1 MIGLRN
7 IKTNK
12 MQPQII
18 LVFVLVITLF
28 SCQPKSTSS
37 INYKKLNTVC
47 DFIDAANDVADE
59 SITLAGDR
67 KFEQLNEN
75 ERKRLFVLRE
85 SFFTTINEL
94 EARFS
99 LQYNKDEAKQCN
111 NYQELRNKINK
122 FFDHYFKE
130 YEKRIEDSISIS
142 KEIEVKRIADSIMS
156 VQKKFE

>member
-1 MIGLRN
+1 
-7 IKTNK
+7 
-12 MQPQII
+12 MQSQII
-18 LVFVLVITLF
+18 LVFVIVITLF

-37 INYKKLNTVC
+37 INYEKLNTVC

-67 KFEQLNEN
+67 KFEQLNEI
-75 ERKRLFVLRE
+75 ERKRLFELRE

-99 LQYNKDEAKQCN
+99 LQYNKDEAKQCK
-111 NYQELRNKINK
+111 NYQELRNKVNK
-122 FFDHYFKE
+122 FFDRYFKE
-130 YEKRIEDSISIS
+130 YEKRIEDSISIRN
-142 KEIEVKRIADSIMS
+142 EIEVKRIADSIMS